1 MDQEERYLEAVTAAE
16 AEVSR
21 VLVTLLFTDIV
32 GSTERAAELG
42 DRAWMRLVEAHHATV
57 RELISRFDGRE
68 VDCAGDGF
76 FATFDT
82 ASSAIGCGGAI
93 TTSVRP
99 LGLEVRAG
107 LHTGEC
113 EHLAGRF
120 RGIAVHT
127 AARLARLAQ
136 PGEVLVTA
144 TVRDVVAG
152 SGIHFEDRGSRTLKG
167 VPGLWQLYAVA
178 GRQPLDPPLLANAR
192 RDGPRSR
199 AGRRAGP
206 RTSAYSGART
216 ARNG

>member
-1 MDQEERYLEAVTAAE
+1 VDHEEQYLETSTGADVR
-16 AEVSR
+16 R

-32 GSTERAAELG
+32 GSTERAARLG
-42 DRAWMRLVEAHHATV
+42 DRRWLRLVEAHHATV
-57 RELISRFDGRE
+57 REHLTGFRGRE

-82 ASSAIGCGGAI
+82 ASNAIACGLAV
-93 TTSVRP
+93 TASVRA

-113 EHLAGRF
+113 DQLGERV

-127 AARLARLAQ
+127 AARLARLAS

-152 SGIHFEDRGSRTLKG
+152 SGVRFEDRGVQALRG
-167 VPGLWQLYAVA
+167 VPGLWRLYAVA
-178 GRQPLDPPLLANAR
+178 ARDERSAGSPTSLATGSGRRID
-192 RDGPRSR
+192 RSR
-199 AGRRAGP
+199 RGP
-206 RTSAYSGART
+206 RTSAYAGPRT
-216 ARNG
+216 VRKG